1 MSALLVGLGALVLA
15 VLVGAL
21 LDPRPARAERADPD
35 LTSKID
41 DSVPAI

>member
-15 VLVGAL
+15 VLVAAL

-35 LTSKID
+35 LSPHTGD
-41 DSVPAI
+41 CAPAI